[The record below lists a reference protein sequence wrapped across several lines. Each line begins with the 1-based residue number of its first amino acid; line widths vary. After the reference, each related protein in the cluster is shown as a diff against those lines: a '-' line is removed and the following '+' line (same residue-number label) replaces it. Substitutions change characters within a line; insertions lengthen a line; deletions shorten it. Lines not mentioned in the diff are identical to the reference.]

1 MTWALRQ
8 IAPGVLIGVADVEV
22 VVVVQTSDVATVT
35 RALNEL
41 PVPEPGQGVEVS
53 LALPGGE
60 RVPLDYRVNPRDL
73 ERYPLVCSAASSS

>member
-1 MTWALRQ
+1 MTRALRR
-8 IAPGVLIGVADVEV
+8 IAPGILIGVTYSEV
-22 VVVVQTSDVATVT
+22 VVVVQTSNVSAVT

-60 RVPLDYRVNPRDL
+60 RVPLDYRVDPHDL

>member
-1 MTWALRQ
+1 MTPALRR
-8 IAPGVLIGVADVEV
+8 IAPGILIGVTYSEV
-22 VVVVQTSDVATVT
+22 VVVVQTSNVAAVT

-60 RVPLDYRVNPRDL
+60 RVPLDYRVDPRDL
-73 ERYPLVCSAASSS
+73 ERYPSVRPVADSF